1 MNVKQFI
8 NNDLLIL
15 FKIQSSKKDCHQK
28 MKTTNA
34 LISAHNISVIKNE
47 KAILDNIEIEIK
59 KNDFLTIIGPNGAGK
74 TMLLKCLME
83 FYKPNSGQIIKKPN
97 LKIGYMPQ
105 SINIINTMPMSVQNF
120 ITVRKKFDDISF
132 RQVVSETQIKKII
145 NKQLSVLSGGE
156 MQRVLLA
163 RSLLNNPELLILD
176 EPAQSLDVSGQ
187 IYFYNLLQSIYLKR
201 GLSILMVSHDLHLVM
216 ASTKKVLCLSNH
228 ICCIGKP
235 QQITKDPE
243 FISMFGKDMANIM
256 AVYQHSNETEKV
268 QHNNTITGE

>member
-34 LISAHNISVIKNE
+34 LISAQNISVIKNE
-47 KAILDNIEIEIK
+47 KAILDNIDIKIK

-83 FYKPNSGQIIKKPN
+83 FYKPNSGQIIKKLN

-120 ITVRKKFDDISF
+120 ITMRKKFDEISF
-132 RQVVSETQIKKII
+132 RQVVSETQIEKII

-163 RSLLNNPELLILD
+163 RSLLNNPELIILD
-176 EPAQSLDVSGQ
+176 EPAQNLDVSGQ

-243 FISMFGKDMANIM
+243 FISMFGKDMADIM
-256 AVYQHSNETEKV
+256 AVYQHSNETETV
-268 QHNNTITGE
+268 QHNNIITGE